1 MIRRG
6 CKSRVPSSSH
16 LSHTATAG
24 WAGISTW
31 RPASGGTGCYGVIG
45 PVPSTVLDKE
55 KVFRFKRTT
64 ADVSII

>member
-6 CKSRVPSSSH
+6 YKSRVPSSSH
-16 LSHTATAG
+16 LSHVCGQELA
-24 WAGISTW
+24 
-31 RPASGGTGCYGVIG
+31 PDVPLGGTGCYGVIG